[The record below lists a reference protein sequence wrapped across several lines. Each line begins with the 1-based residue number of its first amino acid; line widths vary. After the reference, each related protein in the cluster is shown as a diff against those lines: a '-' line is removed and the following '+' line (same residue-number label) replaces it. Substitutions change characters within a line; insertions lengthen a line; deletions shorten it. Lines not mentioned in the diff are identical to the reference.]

1 MGENH
6 ENPSENFIVR
16 KIRKT
21 FSFDSFDQI
30 PFLSP
35 RESLTK
41 NAEASEES
49 SVRNGK
55 KKSDTR
61 KKNDARTRSFSAND
75 KMEDLNLKFPYSGL
89 MPISHCSTKHHRAVY
104 ACVSHFSILVVAQ
117 PPITCSKLTIET
129 LEQGV
134 KYVQS

>member
-6 ENPSENFIVR
+6 EKPSENFIVR

-41 NAEASEES
+41 NAELSEES
-49 SVRNGK
+49 SIRYSK
-55 KKSDTR
+55 KQSGTR
-61 KKNDARTRSFSAND
+61 KKNDTRTRSFSAND
-75 KMEDLNLKFPYSGL
+75 KMEDLHLKFPYSGL
-89 MPISHCSTKHHRAVY
+89 MPISHSNTKHHRAVY
-104 ACVSHFSILVVAQ
+104 ACVSHFNLPVVV
-117 PPITCSKLTIET
+117 I
-129 LEQGV
+129 
-134 KYVQS
+134 